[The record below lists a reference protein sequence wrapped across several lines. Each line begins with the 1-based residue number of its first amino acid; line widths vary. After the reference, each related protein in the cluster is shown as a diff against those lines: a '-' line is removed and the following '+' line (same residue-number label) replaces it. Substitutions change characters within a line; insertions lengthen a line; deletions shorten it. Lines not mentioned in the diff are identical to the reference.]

1 MKKRQVAISITLAA
15 ALAAVPV
22 LSGCSGDHYGSIS
35 FAAQDTSYA
44 VTSQGGSAVAYGNYV
59 YFINGTRG
67 YDDTD
72 GKANVWD
79 EVVKGALYRAELNGE
94 KYTDADGLT
103 KFRTTLD
110 ADGMEFKYTEGT
122 DYFDEPIKI
131 VDVDKIAP
139 KTIGTSSYAQ
149 GGIFIYDNYV
159 YFASPN
165 NQKNSVGTVQTTR
178 TDFFMMPLGGG
189 EPVKLYTTSEGV
201 DTSASAYAFYKY
213 GGSVYLVVN
222 EGANIISVRINT
234 AKGKTDDPVKFE
246 VGATSVYF
254 PVRDTYYNGISTDTP
269 EDFIYFVRSVD
280 EEKDKLKT
288 GTVIEAMRPDGSEKF
303 VVRATD
309 GTDTIESVRDGLL
322 FFRTQVVTSSG
333 SVTQIMYT
341 NLHNQL
347 MEYSSSYAS
356 AHAQTDAAIAHISE
370 NFATEISSS
379 ITSTYAF
386 RPDKNSN
393 EAYLLAATDSALTLY
408 STDGSGRTLYSGKAT
423 PQFVQGNYLYFAGS
437 SNDYYKVALWEN
449 MDDYKDGAKKFV
461 ATSAAAGISCD
472 YAAGYF
478 TYFGE
483 VDQWASAYTY
493 FYKADGVKIYDDE
506 TEDDKL
512 PKGQFVGLRA
522 SSDIPT
528 EDQIKEA
535 KGEE

>member
-1 MKKRQVAISITLAA
+1 MKKRQVAMSITLAA
-15 ALAAVPV
+15 ALATVPV

-79 EVVKGALYRAELNGE
+79 EVVKGALYRAEFNGE
-94 KYTDADGLT
+94 KYEGADGLT
-103 KFRTTLD
+103 KFRPTLD
-110 ADGMEFKYTEGT
+110 ADGLEFKYTDTT
-122 DYFDEPIKI
+122 DYFDEPIKV

-139 KTIGTSSYAQ
+139 KTIGTSGYGR
-149 GGIFIYDNYV
+149 GGIFIYDDYV

-178 TDFFMMPLGGG
+178 TDFFMMPLSGGK
-189 EPVKLYTTSEGV
+189 PVKLYTTSEGV
-201 DTSASAYAFYKY
+201 DTSAAAYAFYKY
-213 GGSVYLVVN
+213 GDSVYLIAN
-222 EGANIISVRINT
+222 EGGNIISVRINT
-234 AKGKTDDPVKFE
+234 AKGKADDPVKFE
-246 VGATSVYF
+246 VNATSVYF
-254 PVRDTYYNGISTDTP
+254 PVRDVYYNGISTDTP
-269 EDFIYFVRSVD
+269 EDFIYFVRGVD
-280 EEKDKLKT
+280 EDKDKLKT

-309 GTDTIESVRDGLL
+309 GTDTIEAVRDGLL
-322 FFRTQVVTSSG
+322 FFRTPVVTSSG

-347 MEYSSSYAS
+347 MEYSPSYAA
-356 AHAQTDAAIAHISE
+356 AHADDNGTAHISE
-370 NFATEISSS
+370 NFVTEISSS

-393 EAYLLAATDSALTLY
+393 DAYLIAATESALTLY
-408 STDGSGRTLYSGKAT
+408 SPNGSGRTLYSGKAT

-478 TYFGE
+478 TYFAE

-522 SSDIPT
+522 SADIPT
-528 EDQIKEA
+528 EEQIKEA